1 MNNIISII
9 EEQDHILEEV
19 NKYILLKE
27 HSYKKINNGKE
38 LYNEINKNTKRI
50 RASFLKI
57 NKLQKKI
64 DDITGENSTLYEHN
78 KIIAL
83 FNSPFI
89 SKLKRIDIKSYRKL
103 NNDLEEN

>member
-1 MNNIISII
+1 MNNISSIRK
-9 EEQDHILEEV
+9 EQDIILEEA

-27 HSYKKINNGKE
+27 HSYKKINNGKD
-38 LYNEINKNTKRI
+38 LYDEICKNTNII
-50 RASFLKI
+50 RAFFIKI
-57 NKLQKKI
+57 NNLQKKI
-64 DDITGENSTLYEHN
+64 DDITGEKSTLYEYN